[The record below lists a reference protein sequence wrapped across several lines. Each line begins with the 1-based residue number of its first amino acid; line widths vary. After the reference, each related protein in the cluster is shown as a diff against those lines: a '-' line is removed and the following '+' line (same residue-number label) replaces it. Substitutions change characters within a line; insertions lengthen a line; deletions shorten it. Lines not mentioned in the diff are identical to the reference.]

1 MLGAKSGYAMNT
13 GATQDIKDDVD
24 GLPEFCFASA
34 TVAIY

>member
-1 MLGAKSGYAMNT
+1 MLEAKSGYAMNT
-13 GATQDIKDDVD
+13 GAAQDKKDDVE